1 MIKATEASTLKIG
14 DALPESEFQLVKQKV
29 VALLAK
35 GVSASVFNNWCEK
48 TVCINCFSCANQHL
62 TWAEYEC
69 YRKYAPEF
77 NALGFHDVQ
86 SGHLSA
92 IETSGTTPPQLSY

>member
-1 MIKATEASTLKIG
+1 MAKSAEASTLKIG
-14 DALPESEFQLVKQKV
+14 EALPESEFQLVKQKV

-35 GVSASVFNNWCEK
+35 GVSASVFNNWCDK

-62 TWAEYEC
+62 SWAEYEC

-77 NALGFHDVQ
+77 NALGSHGVQ
-86 SGHLSA
+86 DGYPSA
-92 IETSGTTPPQLSY
+92 HETSGTKQTKLS